1 MNSLVVSFQTYLL
14 TQKRVSKNTF
24 DAYRNDIDQF
34 LDYLKRNKIAFEAVD
49 AQQVKAYIHEVGNQ
63 EIKPR
68 TLARKVS
75 TLKVFFGYLH
85 QRFGMANHAAELV
98 FPKLDQRLPH
108 VLTEE
113 DIERLFAVADQDQSN
128 LGFRNKVML
137 YLLYVSGM
145 RISELVHLKIEDVRF
160 DTGFISVVGKG
171 DKARMI
177 PLPQE
182 MLYLLDLYLKTV
194 HTQFAAHAKQGQVDL
209 LFPTLY
215 AGKVRPITRQS
226 FWIIL
231 NDLWK
236 RSGIEKQLSPHV
248 LRHSFATHMLHRGA
262 DLRSLQLLLGHERVT
277 TVEIY
282 THVETSQLRS
292 MYDKKHPRS

>member
-1 MNSLVVSFQTYLL
+1 MNDIVTLFQTYLL
-14 TQKRVSKNTF
+14 TEKCVSKNTF
-24 DAYRNDIDQF
+24 AAYKNDMDQF
-34 LDYLKRNKIAFEAVD
+34 IVFLQ
-49 AQQVKAYIHEVGNQ
+49 AQQVSLDALNTQIVKDFIYHVAQQGT
-63 EIKPR
+63 KPR
-68 TLARKVS
+68 TIARKVS

-85 QRFGMANHAAELV
+85 ERFGYQNHAQELV
-98 FPKLDQRLPH
+98 FPKLDQRLPS
-108 VLTEE
+108 VLSEE
-113 DIERLFAVADQDQSN
+113 DIEQLFELADKDQSN

-145 RISELVHLKIEDVRF
+145 RISELVNLTIEDIRF
-160 DTGFISVVGKG
+160 DTGFISVIGKG
-171 DKARMI
+171 GKARMI

-194 HTQFAAHAKQGQVDL
+194 HAQFTAHAREERISL

-215 AGKVRPITRQS
+215 ASKVRPITRQS

-231 NDLWK
+231 HDLWK
-236 RSGIEKQLSPHV
+236 RSGISKQLSPHV

-282 THVETSQLRS
+282 THVETSQLRQ